1 MRPKGIAVLRS
12 LAVAGALTALAV
24 GSQRAA
30 SEDPRAL
37 AYGRHLSGE
46 CSACHRIDGIDNGI
60 PSITGWPVDDF
71 VVTLT
76 YYREG
81 ARANPAMVSV
91 VSSLD
96 DKQMYAL
103 AVYYGSLPKP
113 AKKAAP
119 K

>member
-1 MRPKGIAVLRS
+1 MGQGRSAILPGLAIAGGLVTLAAQS
-12 LAVAGALTALAV
+12 GLAVADD
-24 GSQRAA
+24 S
-30 SEDPRAL
+30 RAL

-60 PSITGWPVDDF
+60 PSITGWPIDDF
-71 VVTLT
+71 VATLNF
-76 YYREG
+76 YREG
-81 ARANPAMVSV
+81 ARPNPAMASV

-113 AKKAAP
+113 ARKVAP

>member
-1 MRPKGIAVLRS
+1 MLRGLAIA
-12 LAVAGALTALAV
+12 AGFAALMADV
-24 GSQRAA
+24 RNAA
-30 SEDPRAL
+30 ADDSRAL

-81 ARANPAMVSV
+81 ARPNPAMVSV

-113 AKKAAP
+113 ARKVAP